1 MKYMKKAIKQ
11 IGALT
16 IVALLTLP
24 AAITIA
30 QGEIKTE
37 DKEIIESVEK
47 GNLTDEELA
56 DLTILGIFG
65 NGKERIDLFEK
76 YDIDFDKVQDIVNN
90 KLIKQV
96 PIEQIEATEKRVR
109 KEAKKAQKTAQKK
122 VVNKTI
128 KKQTTAKS
136 TSATYSLRDLQFHG
150 VINWGGYKFTYYSQ
164 RVLPGHG
171 LRIPGRHVNSGGYVA
186 DKDGYIVVASNPS
199 IPRGTVINTPFGYK
213 AKVYDRCA
221 SCSPNWYDIYTK

>member
-11 IGALT
+11 IGVLVIIASL
-16 IVALLTLP
+16 ALP
-24 AAITIA
+24 AATTLA
-30 QGEIKTE
+30 QGEIKTK

-76 YDIDFDKVQDIVNN
+76 YDIDFDKVQDIVND

-96 PIEQIEATEKRVR
+96 PIEQIEATEKRVK
-109 KEAKKAQKTAQKK
+109 KEAKKVQKTAQKK
-122 VVNKTI
+122 ASSKSNQ
-128 KKQTTAKS
+128 KKASKPTS
-136 TSATYSLRDLQFHG
+136 TTYSLRDLQFHG

-164 RVLPGHG
+164 RVLPGRG
-171 LRIPGRHVNSGGYVA
+171 LRIPGRHVNAGGYVA

>member
-11 IGALT
+11 IGVLAIIASL
-16 IVALLTLP
+16 ILP
-24 AAITIA
+24 ATTSLA

-76 YDIDFDKVQDIVNN
+76 YDIDFDKVQDIVND

-109 KEAKKAQKTAQKK
+109 KEVKKAQKPAQKK

-128 KKQTTAKS
+128 KKKAS
-136 TSATYSLRDLQFHG
+136 TSATYSLRDLRFHG

-164 RVLPGHG
+164 SVLPGGG
-171 LRIPGRHVNSGGYVA
+171 LKIPGRHINASGYVA
-186 DKDGYIVVASNPS
+186 DGDGYIVVASNPS
-199 IPRGTVINTPFGYK
+199 IPRGTVINTPFGYQG
-213 AKVYDRCA
+213 KVYDRCA
-221 SCSPNWYDIYTK
+221 SCTPNWYDIYTK

>member
-11 IGALT
+11 IGVLVIIASL
-16 IVALLTLP
+16 ALP
-24 AAITIA
+24 AAATTLA

-76 YDIDFDKVQDIVNN
+76 YDIDFDKVQDIVND

-96 PIEQIEATEKRVR
+96 PIEQIEATEKRVK
-109 KEAKKAQKTAQKK
+109 KEAKKVQKTAQKK
-122 VVNKTI
+122 VANKTI
-128 KKQTTAKS
+128 KKQTAAKP

-164 RVLPGHG
+164 RV
-171 LRIPGRHVNSGGYVA
+171 
-186 DKDGYIVVASNPS
+186 
-199 IPRGTVINTPFGYK
+199 
-213 AKVYDRCA
+213 
-221 SCSPNWYDIYTK
+221 

>member
-16 IVALLTLP
+16 IVVLLTLP
-24 AAITIA
+24 AATTIA

-96 PIEQIEATEKRVR
+96 PIEQIEATEKRVK

-150 VINWGGYKFTYYSQ
+150 VINWGGYKFTYYSSQ
-164 RVLPGHG
+164 VLPGGG
-171 LRIPGRHVNSGGYVA
+171 LKIPGRHINSAGYIA

>member
-11 IGALT
+11 IGVLA
-16 IVALLTLP
+16 IIASLTLP
-24 AAITIA
+24 AATTMA

-47 GNLTDEELA
+47 GNLTNEELA

-76 YDIDFDKVQDIVNN
+76 YDIDFDKVQSIVND
-90 KLIKQV
+90 KIRKQV

-109 KEAKKAQKTAQKK
+109 KETKKAQKPAQKK

-128 KKQTTAKS
+128 KKKAS
-136 TSATYSLRDLQFHG
+136 TSAIYSLRDLRFHG

-164 RVLPGHG
+164 SVLPGGG
-171 LRIPGRHVNSGGYVA
+171 LKIPGRHINASGYVA
-186 DKDGYIVVASNPS
+186 DGDGYIVVASNPS
-199 IPRGTVINTPFGYK
+199 IPRGTVINTPFGYQG
-213 AKVYDRCA
+213 KVYDRCA
-221 SCSPNWYDIYTK
+221 SCTPNWYDIYTK